1 VPTKEEIQK
10 LIKELRQEQK
20 ELLKEQGGW
29 SEESYV
35 IEDAI
40 TMLKE
45 DLRELQRKHPN
56 PSFLFRCYRE
66 LRG

>member
-1 VPTKEEIQK
+1 VSTKEEIQK

-20 ELLKEQGGW
+20 SLLKLQGGW

-45 DLRELQRKHPN
+45 DLKELQQKHPN
-56 PSFLFRCYRE
+56 Q
-66 LRG
+66 G